1 MRRPTLPLLIATLT
15 LAACSEAPPP
25 PAKSAPTA
33 KAVEAMPFEQLA
45 FRQQRDA
52 AATVVSANESRLAA
66 EVGGRLVAIEAKAG
80 QRVAKGA
87 VLARLDDAD
96 FVLAVRRAEAAA
108 AQAAARVELA
118 SAQLRRARE
127 LVTQGFVSTDAAQ
140 VRVTELQLAEA
151 DRAAAEA
158 QLATAKNALDKT
170 VIRAPFAGV
179 VRERLGQVGET
190 VAPGAPLL
198 TLIDAGGVEVV
209 AQLGAAD
216 AEHLGTADGAKF
228 ASGGREWPLKLL
240 RVSPVVDPQ
249 TRLVEARFAFAGAAP
264 ATGAAGR
271 LAWRDQAS
279 SLPAEAF
286 ARRQGRYGVFTVEGG
301 KARFVVLPGVQ
312 EGRPARV
319 DLPPATL
326 VVIRGE
332 QSLQDGDAIAVSE
345 SPAAVAAEAG
355 SAPLASSDQAVTR

>member
-1 MRRPTLPLLIATLT
+1 MPLIASLT
-15 LAACSEAPPP
+15 LAACSEPPLPPPP
-25 PAKSAPTA
+25 PAVTA
-33 KAVEAMPFEQLA
+33 KPVEVLPFERLA

-52 AATVVSANESRLAA
+52 AATVVSANESKLAA
-66 EVGGRLVAIEAKAG
+66 EVGGRLVAIEARAG

-87 VLARLDDAD
+87 VLARLDDTD

-118 SAQLRRARE
+118 AAQLKRARE

-140 VRVTELQLAEA
+140 IRVTELQLAEA

-158 QLATAKNALDKT
+158 QLATARNALDKT
-170 VIRAPFAGV
+170 AIRAPFAGV

-190 VAPGAPLL
+190 VLPGTPLL
-198 TLIDAGGVEVV
+198 TLVDAGGVEVV
-209 AQLGAAD
+209 APLGAAD
-216 AEHLGTADGAKF
+216 AEQLGDAEAARF
-228 ASGGREWPLKLL
+228 VAGGREWPLKLL
-240 RVSPVVDPQ
+240 RVSPVIDPQ
-249 TRLVEARFAFAGAAP
+249 TRLTEARFAFAGAAP

-271 LAWRDQAS
+271 LVWLDRAA

-286 ARRQGRYGVFTVEGG
+286 ARRQGRYGVFTVDGAR
-301 KARFVVLPGVQ
+301 ARFVVLPGVQ

-319 DLPPATL
+319 ALPAGTR

-332 QSLQDGDAIAVSE
+332 QSLQDGDSIAVRE
-345 SPAAVAAEAG
+345 AAA
-355 SAPLASSDQAVTR
+355 SASSAAAATAPARAGTR